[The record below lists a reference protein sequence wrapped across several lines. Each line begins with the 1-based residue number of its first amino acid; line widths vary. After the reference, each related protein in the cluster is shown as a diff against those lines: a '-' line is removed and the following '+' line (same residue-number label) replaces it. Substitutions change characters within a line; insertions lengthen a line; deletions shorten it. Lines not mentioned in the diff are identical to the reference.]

1 MRLTRRRRAKP
12 ASVVLV
18 TRAGCSLCEVAE
30 PVVTRAAA
38 EAGVRLEVRD
48 VDAGGEQGAADRAAW
63 SDMVPVVLLDGEQ
76 HAFWR
81 IDERR
86 LRRALH
92 LRP

>member
-1 MRLTRRRRAKP
+1 MRLLRHKRAKP
-12 ASVVLV
+12 SSVVFV
-18 TRAGCSLCEVAE
+18 TRAGCHLCEQAE
-30 PVVTRAAA
+30 PVVAAAAA
-38 EAGVRLEVRD
+38 EAGIPLEVRD
-48 VDAGGEQGAADRAAW
+48 VDADPADRARW
-63 SDMVPVVLLDGEQ
+63 SDMVPVVLLDGVQ